1 MAGVCAITT
10 SRPETGALTRAFAR
24 VAAWR
29 GGRGIG
35 CPVLAV
41 NSSGR
46 ASLLDT
52 TAQSL
57 GDATVVLAGGAAPLR
72 SIDGDCWLVFDGEIY
87 NRQELCHLLG
97 AAHSNQTTDGELALA
112 AYARWGIDCV
122 QRFNGAWVFL
132 ILDLRRRKLI
142 GSRDRVGSRPL
153 YYGER
158 GGSLII
164 ADHVQAAAMG
174 CAARPD
180 IDCAQLSQ
188 FMRGLPPQRPGP
200 TFYRDVK
207 SVPPATVFEL
217 DLGGSRVDT
226 QFRRFW
232 HLDRVPEK
240 RPRPVFDAACREFLD
255 LLEDSIRL
263 RIGEPHRLG
272 CLLSGGLDSSL
283 ISRLVI
289 ERIGLAGMRA
299 FSLVYADP
307 QMSEWPNIEAVVA
320 QGGLRSITTTPTAAT
335 LWASAEEI
343 IRIQGVPLLGLDL
356 IANWQ
361 ILRRAAS
368 SGCGAVLDGA
378 GADEMLGAT
387 LTSQFA
393 LIRDALHGSQLPRL
407 VRELRAAAKR
417 GSWRAAIAGYVV
429 GPCRT
434 QWKLRHGWQHY
445 DWLIGAD
452 VPAYRNRAPL
462 SEGAGLSAMQ
472 RAVRLQVCEQNVPT
486 VLAYTGQNAGAAGLR
501 IRTPY
506 LDHRLVE
513 YCFNLPGEY
522 RAQIGVS
529 KRILRHAAQHYLP
542 AALFNGK
549 RRPMINSGRWMS
561 LLRDHPDVLHEMAAS
576 SVMRH
581 QPMIDAAKMR
591 RFVSDYL
598 LKKHDDGLAV
608 WRLYTSWR
616 WLESIPGTHRVYS
629 PLSDDCAPRQADLRE
644 SVS

>member
-1 MAGVCAITT
+1 MAGLCAIMT
-10 SRPETGALTRAFAR
+10 SRPETRAVARVFAR
-24 VAAWR
+24 MAPWR
-29 GGRGIG
+29 ERRGIG

-41 NSSGR
+41 DSGGR
-46 ASLLDT
+46 PSLLDAAAQPSGGA
-52 TAQSL
+52 TAL
-57 GDATVVLAGGAAPLR
+57 LAGGAAPLHSVDR
-72 SIDGDCWLVFDGEIY
+72 DCWLVFDGEIY
-87 NRQELCHLLG
+87 NRHELRHSLG
-97 AAHSNQTTDGELALA
+97 SAYSNELTDAELAMA
-112 AYARWGIDCV
+112 AYVRWGIDCV
-122 QRFNGAWVFL
+122 RRFNGAWGFL

-142 GSRDRVGSRPL
+142 GSRDRLGSRPL
-153 YYGER
+153 YYGEQA
-158 GGSLII
+158 GSLIV
-164 ADHVQAAAMG
+164 ADHAQAVAQGWAAQ
-174 CAARPD
+174 PD
-180 IDCAQLSQ
+180 IDCAHLRQ
-188 FMRGLPPQRPGP
+188 FLRGLPPQSPGP

-207 SVPPATVFEL
+207 TVPPATVFEL
-217 DLGGSRVDT
+217 DLGASRVDA

-232 HLDRVPEK
+232 HLDLEGALN
-240 RPRPVFDAACREFLD
+240 RPPPAFTTACRDFQD

-263 RIGEPHRLG
+263 RSGEPHMLG

-289 ERIGLAGMRA
+289 QRLGFTDMRA
-299 FSLVYADP
+299 FSLVYRDP
-307 QMSEWPNIEAVVA
+307 QMSEWLNIEAVVA

-361 ILRRAAS
+361 LLQHAAN
-368 SGCGAVLDGA
+368 SGCSAVLDGA

-393 LIRDALHGSQLPRL
+393 LIRDALHGPQLPRL
-407 VRELRAAAKR
+407 VRELRAAAQR
-417 GSWRAAIAGYVV
+417 RSWRAAIGHYLV

-434 QWKLRHGWQHY
+434 EWKLRHGWQHY
-445 DWLIGAD
+445 DWLIGTQGRVYRPP
-452 VPAYRNRAPL
+452 VPEA
-462 SEGAGLSAMQ
+462 AGLSAMQ

-486 VLAYTGQNAGAAGLR
+486 VLAYTNHNAGAAGLR

-506 LDHRLVE
+506 LDHRLIE

-529 KRILRHAAQHYLP
+529 KRILRQVAQQYLP
-542 AALFNGK
+542 AALFNSE

-561 LLRDHPDVLHEMAAS
+561 LLRDHPDALREMAVS
-576 SVMRH
+576 PMMNH
-581 QPMIDAAKMR
+581 QPMIDGVKMR

-616 WLESIPGTHRVYS
+616 WLESIGNRRSIGGIGGV
-629 PLSDDCAPRQADLRE
+629 AA
-644 SVS
+644 

>member
-1 MAGVCAITT
+1 MAGLCAIMT
-10 SRPETGALTRAFAR
+10 SRPETRAPAQVFAR
-24 VAAWR
+24 MAAWR
-29 GGRGIG
+29 GRRGIG
-35 CPVLAV
+35 GQVLAV

-46 ASLLDT
+46 ASLVDT
-52 TAQSL
+52 TAQSM
-57 GDATVVLAGGAAPLR
+57 GDATVLLAGDAAPLR
-72 SIDGDCWLVFDGEIY
+72 SIDRDCWLVFDGEIY
-87 NRQELCHLLG
+87 NRQELRHLLG
-97 AAHSNQTTDGELALA
+97 AEYSNQTTDGELALA

-142 GSRDRVGSRPL
+142 GSRDRLGSRPL
-153 YYGER
+153 YHGEQA
-158 GGSLII
+158 GSLVI
-164 ADHVQAAAMG
+164 ADHAQAVALG
-174 CAARPD
+174 WAARPD

-188 FMRGLPPQRPGP
+188 FLRGLPPQSLGP

-217 DLGGSRVDT
+217 DLGASRVDV

-232 HLDRVPEK
+232 HLDLAAAEN
-240 RPRPVFDAACREFLD
+240 RPRPAFNAACQEFLD

-283 ISRLVI
+283 ISRLVT
-289 ERIGLAGMRA
+289 ERIGFTGMRA
-299 FSLVYADP
+299 FSLVYTDP

-343 IRIQGVPLLGLDL
+343 VRIQGVPLLGLDL

-361 ILRRAAS
+361 ILQRVAS

-393 LIRDALHGSQLPRL
+393 LIRDALRGSQLPRL

-417 GSWRAAIAGYVV
+417 RSWRATIGRYFVA
-429 GPCRT
+429 PCRT
-434 QWKLRHGWQHY
+434 EWKLRHGWQHY
-445 DWLIGAD
+445 DWLIGAHG
-452 VPAYRNRAPL
+452 PAYRAPV
-462 SEGAGLSAMQ
+462 SEGAELSAMQ

-486 VLAYTGQNAGAAGLR
+486 VLAYTSQNASAAGLR

-506 LDHRLVE
+506 LDHRLIE
-513 YCFNLPGEY
+513 YCFNLPSEY

-529 KRILRHAAQHYLP
+529 KRILRQVAQRYLP
-542 AALFNGK
+542 AALFNSE

-561 LLRDHPDVLHEMAAS
+561 LLRDHPDALREMAAS
-576 SVMRH
+576 PIMNH

-598 LKKHDDGLAV
+598 VKKHDDGLAV

-616 WLESIPGTHRVYS
+616 WLESMPSRL
-629 PLSDDCAPRQADLRE
+629 PLTPAAEYENRRSGEAR
-644 SVS
+644 

>member
-1 MAGVCAITT
+1 MAGLCAIMT
-10 SRPETGALTRAFAR
+10 SRPDTRPVAPVFAR
-24 VAAWR
+24 MAAWR
-29 GGRGIG
+29 ARRGIG
-35 CPVLAV
+35 CEVLAV
-41 NSSGR
+41 NSRGR
-46 ASLLDT
+46 ASLFGASAQPNT
-52 TAQSL
+52 TAL
-57 GDATVVLAGGAAPLR
+57 LAWGAAPLR
-72 SIDGDCWLVFDGEIY
+72 SADRDCWLVFDGEIY
-87 NRQELCHLLG
+87 NRQELRRLLG
-97 AAHSNQTTDGELALA
+97 AAYSNQATDSELVLA

-122 QRFNGAWVFL
+122 RRFNGAWAFL

-142 GSRDRVGSRPL
+142 GSRDRLGSRPL
-153 YYGER
+153 YYGEQA
-158 GGSLII
+158 GTLII
-164 ADHVQAAAMG
+164 ADHAQAVALG
-174 CAARPD
+174 WAARPD

-188 FMRGLPPQRPGP
+188 FLRGLPPQSLGP

-217 DLGGSRVDT
+217 DLGASCVDAR
-226 QFRRFW
+226 FRRFW
-232 HLDRVPEK
+232 HLDLAAGEN
-240 RPRPVFDAACREFLD
+240 RPRAAFNTACQEFLD

-283 ISRLVI
+283 ISRLLI
-289 ERIGLAGMRA
+289 ERMGLTDVRA

-307 QMSEWPNIEAVVA
+307 QMSEWPSIEAVVA

-361 ILRRAAS
+361 ILQQAAI

-378 GADEMLGAT
+378 GADEILGAT

-393 LIRDALHGSQLPRL
+393 LIREALQGPQLPRL
-407 VRELRAAAKR
+407 FRELREAAKR
-417 GSWRAAIAGYVV
+417 QSWRTAIGRYLL

-445 DWLIGAD
+445 DWLTGTPG
-452 VPAYRNRAPL
+452 PAYRPPV
-462 SEGAGLSAMQ
+462 SEAAGFSAMQ

-486 VLAYTGQNAGAAGLR
+486 VLAYTSHNASAAGLR

-506 LDHRLVE
+506 LDHRLIE
-513 YCFNLPGEY
+513 YCFNLPSEY

-529 KRILRHAAQHYLP
+529 KRILRQVAQQYLP
-542 AALFNGK
+542 AALFNTE

-561 LLRDHPDVLHEMAAS
+561 LLRDHPDALREMAGS
-576 SVMRH
+576 PTMNH

-598 LKKHDDGLAV
+598 VKKHDDGLAV

-616 WLESIPGTHRVYS
+616 WLESIQGPAKSR
-629 PLSDDCAPRQADLRE
+629 LPRE
-644 SVS
+644 VSGVAFETAT

>member
-1 MAGVCAITT
+1 MA
-10 SRPETGALTRAFAR
+10 P
-24 VAAWR
+24 WR
-29 GGRGIG
+29 GRRGIG

-52 TAQSL
+52 TAQPI
-57 GDATVVLAGGAAPLR
+57 GDATALLSGGAAPLH
-72 SIDGDCWLVFDGEIY
+72 SVDGDSWLVFDGEIY
-87 NRQELCHLLG
+87 NRQELGHVLG
-97 AAHSNQTTDGELALA
+97 ADYSSQTTDGELVLA
-112 AYARWGIDCV
+112 AYARWGMDCV
-122 QRFNGAWVFL
+122 RRFNGAWTFL
-132 ILDLRRRKLI
+132 ILDLRRRKLL
-142 GSRDRVGSRPL
+142 GSRDRLGSGPL
-153 YYGER
+153 YYGEKA
-158 GGSLII
+158 GSLVI
-164 ADHVQAAAMG
+164 ADHAQAVALGWAEH
-174 CAARPD
+174 PD
-180 IDCAQLSQ
+180 IDCAHLRQ
-188 FMRGLPPQRPGP
+188 FLRGLPPQALGP

-207 SVPPATVFEL
+207 SVPPATVFEF
-217 DLGGSRVDT
+217 DLGASHAAA
-226 QFRRFW
+226 QFHKFW
-232 HLDRVPEK
+232 HLDLAPVENE
-240 RPRPVFDAACREFLD
+240 PRPTFTAACQKFLD

-263 RIGEPHRLG
+263 RVGEPHRLG

-289 ERIGLAGMRA
+289 QRMGFTDMRA
-299 FSLVYADP
+299 FSLVYTDP

-361 ILRRAAS
+361 LLQQVAN

-393 LIRDALHGSQLPRL
+393 LIREGLHGPQLPRL

-417 GSWRAAIAGYVV
+417 QSWRAAIGRYLV

-434 QWKLRHGWQHY
+434 EWKLRHGWQHY
-445 DWLIGAD
+445 DWLIGTQGP
-452 VPAYRNRAPL
+452 VYRPPL
-462 SEGAGLSAMQ
+462 SAAAGLSAMQ
-472 RAVRLQVCEQNVPT
+472 QAVRMQVCEQNVPT
-486 VLAYTGQNAGAAGLR
+486 VLAYTSHNASAAGLR

-506 LDHRLVE
+506 LDHRLIE
-513 YCFNLPGEY
+513 YCFNLPSEY
-522 RAQIGVS
+522 RAQIGAS
-529 KRILRHAAQHYLP
+529 KRILRQVAQQYLP
-542 AALFNGK
+542 AALFNSE

-561 LLRDHPDVLHEMAAS
+561 LLRDHPDALREMAVS
-576 SVMRH
+576 PIMNH
-581 QPMIDAAKMR
+581 QPMIDGAKMR

-608 WRLYTSWR
+608 WRLYTAWR
-616 WLESIPGTHRVYS
+616 WLESIGNRHAQYT
-629 PLSDDCAPRQADLRE
+629 Q
-644 SVS
+644 